1 MHFKPI
7 SWWMIFKI
15 KWYSVGIY
23 SWNIKYFDNSVDTQE
38 TGKVSK
44 ILSEMK
50 WAIMFFSFYLE
61 TSIRA
66 WEIRKIHQ
74 RNSANSSDVRILHRS
89 FRKRLSKDVK
99 WKKIPGQG
107 IPPETTHWLK
117 EPVKNPIQKFASI
130 CYKKLPQYSQE
141 CQPKTWRSLLFQEY
155 SCSMHLW
162 YLCQ

>member
-50 WAIMFFSFYLE
+50 WPIIFFSFYLE

-74 RNSANSSDVRILHRS
+74 RNFANSSDVRILHRS

-99 WKKIPGQG
+99 WKKNSWSRHSSRNYTLVERACKKPNS
-107 IPPETTHWLK
+107 K
-117 EPVKNPIQKFASI
+117 I
-130 CYKKLPQYSQE
+130 CFNML
-141 CQPKTWRSLLFQEY
+141 
-155 SCSMHLW
+155 
-162 YLCQ
+162 